1 MMKTTPL
8 ICVTAAIG
16 LALTA
21 CGGGT
26 PSKPPSPSALAS
38 RLGCGGF
45 SSMSPTLFAREE
57 GTCTLNGDDLDVVTF
72 STSANEDNWIK
83 AAGQFGGIIVKGPL
97 WAVAA
102 DSQASADSVKAKLG
116 GTIAS

>member
-1 MMKTTPL
+1 ML
-8 ICVTAAIG
+8 
-16 LALTA
+16 
-21 CGGGT
+21 
-26 PSKPPSPSALAS
+26 
-38 RLGCGGF
+38 
-45 SSMSPTLFAREE
+45 PTLFAREE
-57 GTCTLNGDDLDVVTF
+57 GTCTLNGGDLDVITF

-83 AAGQFGGIIVKGPL
+83 AASQFGGGIIVKGPL